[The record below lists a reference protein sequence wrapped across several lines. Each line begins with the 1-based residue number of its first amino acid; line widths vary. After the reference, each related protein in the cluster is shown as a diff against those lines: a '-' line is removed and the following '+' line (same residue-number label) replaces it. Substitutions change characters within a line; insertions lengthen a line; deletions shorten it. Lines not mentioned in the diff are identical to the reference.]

1 MISHIQRDNEALNQI
16 IIYVGRHIAST
27 KTTKTSMIV
36 LGDDD
41 ITMSESSATHDIIS
55 DICMYVCRS
64 VDLDAQAPTK
74 P

>member
-1 MISHIQRDNEALNQI
+1 MRSKSSIYMISHIQRDNEALNQI

-55 DICMYVCRS
+55 DICMYV
-64 VDLDAQAPTK
+64 DQ
-74 P
+74 

>member
-36 LGDDD
+36 LGDD

-55 DICMYVCRS
+55 DICMYV
-64 VDLDAQAPTK
+64 DQ
-74 P
+74 